1 MDRRLAFGLVFCV
14 TFGVVACTT
23 GGGDVT
29 YPNPLN
35 PTPGPRASVTLAPS
49 AAPTASGAP
58 SPTNSGC
65 PPTYPSSPA
74 TETVA
79 LPPTGGT
86 FAIPTFGDFMGTAT
100 TSSLTLGNG
109 ATVALEDSNQ
119 PIVPQ
124 SMAPVPAG
132 QTGVFFVQLVLSQ
145 TVTFSNP
152 NIPTT
157 ITANC
162 TIVPGATYTA
172 NVYAFGGPV
181 QPQQTAVAVG
191 HSLTFTI
198 IVPAEGEFPG
208 GVPAEVVVSR

>member
-1 MDRRLAFGLVFCV
+1 MDRRLAFGLLLCA
-14 TFGVVACTT
+14 TSGVAACTT

-35 PTPGPRASVTLAPS
+35 PTPGPRASATV
-49 AAPTASGAP
+49 APTS
-58 SPTNSGC
+58 SPTPSSSPTSSGC
-65 PPTYPSSPA
+65 PPSYPSSPA

-79 LPPTGGT
+79 LPPAGGT
-86 FAIPTFGDFMGTAT
+86 ISIPNFGDFMGTAT
-100 TSSLTLGNG
+100 TSSLTLGGG
-109 ATVALEDSNQ
+109 ATVALEDSTQ
-119 PIVPQ
+119 PIVPL

-152 NIPTT
+152 NIPTV

-181 QPQQTAVAVG
+181 QAQQTAVAVG

-208 GVPAEVVVSR
+208 GVPADVVVSH